1 MDQAVIERHRDTN
14 SDVDRLVRAAQN
26 GDHDAFESLLRR
38 NDPELRILATRI
50 VGWSATD
57 DVLQEAYLRAFRALA
72 KFEPGRG
79 SFKAWL
85 CRIVY
90 SCSID
95 WLRQSR
101 RRTDRD
107 VGMRLDNRESAS
119 PAPGP
124 QEIAASR
131 AHLAAVFDAL
141 PVDERVAAILVDGLG
156 FDYVSAGRIV
166 KVAPGTLASR
176 LHRARKRVRQALEQE
191 RYDLKEEA
199 T

>member
-1 MDQAVIERHRDTN
+1 MDQAVIKRLDTD
-14 SDVDRLVRAAQN
+14 SDDDRLVRAARN

-72 KFEPGRG
+72 KFQPGRG

-101 RRTDRD
+101 RRVDPN
-107 VGMRLDNRESAS
+107 VGTGADNREPAS
-119 PAPGP
+119 PTPGP
-124 QEIAASR
+124 HEIVVSR
-131 AHLAAVFDAL
+131 SHLAAVFDAL

-156 FDYVSAGRIV
+156 FDYASAGRIV
-166 KVAPGTLASR
+166 EVAPGTLASR
-176 LHRARKRVRQALEQE
+176 LHRARKRIRQALEDE
-191 RYDLKEEA
+191 RYDLKEA